1 MSLRQID
8 ESTLCG
14 LFTEVLGVPEVDPQ
28 DSFFDL
34 GGHSLSVS
42 KLVRLI
48 RTRLEITIT
57 MHEVYENP
65 TPASLAK
72 HINETAAVGAEG

>member
-1 MSLRQID
+1 MTVSQIEENELRSL
-8 ESTLCG
+8 
-14 LFTEVLGVPEVDPQ
+14 FAEVLGLPEVDGR

-48 RTRLEITIT
+48 RTRLGVKIS
-57 MHEVYENP
+57 MHLVYENP
-65 TPASLAK
+65 TPESLAK
-72 HINETAAVGAEG
+72 HMNLTESNL